1 MLRVLSASLI
11 HLVVTQGSTA
21 RRKSRIHTFKD
32 AIAFFPASA
41 FLLKP
46 A

>member
-21 RRKSRIHTFKD
+21 VKSKVKD